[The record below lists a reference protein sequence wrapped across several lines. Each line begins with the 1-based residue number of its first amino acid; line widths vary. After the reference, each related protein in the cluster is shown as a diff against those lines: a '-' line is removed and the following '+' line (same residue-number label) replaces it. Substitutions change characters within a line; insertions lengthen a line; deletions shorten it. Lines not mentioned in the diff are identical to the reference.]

1 MTKKEAR
8 IIFIGTPDFAVAS
21 LEALI
26 KNNFNVVAV
35 LTAPDKAA
43 GRGMQVQMSAVKQ
56 FALLNKIPVLQPIS
70 LKDETFQNILAS
82 YKADVQVVVA
92 FRMLPEKIW
101 NMPPLGT
108 FNVHGSLLPKYRG
121 AAPIQHAIINGE
133 SETGVTT
140 FKLKHEIDTGDIL
153 LQKKIP
159 ILEEDNFESL
169 YNKLQEAGANLIV
182 ETLEKLFK
190 NELIETPQIFTD
202 DLPIA
207 PKIFKEF
214 CEIKW
219 QLEGKKIINFIK
231 GLSPYPAAFTIL
243 NSKKMKI
250 FSAVFVEENHGKEN
264 GKIESD
270 QKTFLKFS
278 CANGW
283 IFLHEIQ
290 LEGKKKMHV
299 DEFLRGYKLDV

>member
-1 MTKKEAR
+1 MTKKDAR

-26 KNNFNVVAV
+26 KNNFKVVAV

-70 LKDETFQNILAS
+70 LKDETFQHILAS

-101 NMPPLGT
+101 NMPALGT

-133 SETGVTT
+133 TETGVTT
-140 FKLKHEIDTGDIL
+140 FKLKHEIDTGNIL
-153 LQKKIP
+153 LQKKIA
-159 ILEEDNFESL
+159 ILEEDNFERL
-169 YNKLQEAGANLIV
+169 YYKLQVAGANLIV

-190 NELIETPQIFTD
+190 NQLIETPQVFTN

-214 CEIKW
+214 CEINW
-219 QLEGKKIINFIK
+219 QLDGKKIIHFIK
-231 GLSPYPAAFTIL
+231 GLSPYPASYTIL

-250 FSAVFVEENHGKEN
+250 FLAEFIEEKHEKEL
-264 GKIESD
+264 GIYESD

-278 CANGW
+278 CKNGW
-283 IFLHEIQ
+283 INLKEIQ
-290 LEGKKKMHV
+290 LEGKKKMNV
-299 DEFLRGYKLDV
+299 DEFLRGFKLDV